1 MKVIIAGSRTFSD
14 YNFLRT
20 NCDRLLSQFSNIEI
34 VSGTAQGADQLG
46 ERYAR
51 DRGYSVKQFPANWD
65 KFGKKAGYLRN
76 DEMAQYADWLIAFWD
91 GKSRGTKHMIDLGN
105 KMGLNVI
112 MFNTFSI

>member
-51 DRGYSVKQFPANWD
+51 EKGYDIKQFPANWD
-65 KFGKKAGYLRN
+65 KYGKRAGYLRN
-76 DEMAQYADWLIAFWD
+76 DDMAQYADWLIAFWD
-91 GKSRGTKHMIDLGN
+91 GTSKGTKHMIDLAN
-105 KMGLNVI
+105 KRGIKVEIVNY
-112 MFNTFSI
+112 